1 MPKLWLLFWP
11 GRRKRS
17 NMVCY
22 MIIARVTLRPLKP
35 GDKDVL
41 TKATSLIDEIGGDGE
56 PSLWLFF

>member
-1 MPKLWLLFWP
+1 
-11 GRRKRS
+11 
-17 NMVCY
+17 

-41 TKATSLIDEIGGDGE
+41 PKATSLIDEIGGDGE